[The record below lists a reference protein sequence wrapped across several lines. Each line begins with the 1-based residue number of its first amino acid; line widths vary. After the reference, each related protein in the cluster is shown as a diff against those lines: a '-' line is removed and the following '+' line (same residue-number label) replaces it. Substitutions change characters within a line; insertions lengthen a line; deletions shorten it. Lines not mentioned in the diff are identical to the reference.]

1 MTSRQFKKQIPKR
14 QDILRTQYMIQTRRM
29 QVETIQSQSPS
40 GFESDIVFSRCI
52 FGMCFLHYFVRSDIT
67 LQYSVHKRRGY

>member
-40 GFESDIVFSRCI
+40 GFESDIVFS
-52 FGMCFLHYFVRSDIT
+52 
-67 LQYSVHKRRGY
+67 